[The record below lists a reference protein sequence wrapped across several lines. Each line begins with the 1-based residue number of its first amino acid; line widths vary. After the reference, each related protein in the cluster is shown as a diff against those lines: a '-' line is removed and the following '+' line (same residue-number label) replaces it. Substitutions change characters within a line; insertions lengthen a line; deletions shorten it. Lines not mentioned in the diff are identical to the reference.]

1 MSEPVTDYLG
11 LRALRSVLDLADW
24 SAVGLTG
31 FDKRF
36 IIPGPALDAYKWV
49 EDFVASRG
57 SWPSVAAVESEFSIV
72 LPEDVED
79 LPYLTEE
86 IVKRQNSFQITNA
99 LKKVAKHLDDR
110 DPDMAL
116 AELVSFVS
124 KREVESTKTATIRG
138 FRESGKERV
147 KEYEEAVLRPTQG
160 ILSPWD
166 EINAATQGWVDG
178 TLNVV
183 MAKPNVGKTWFS
195 CIVANHAFEQ
205 EKNVLYVS
213 MEMPS
218 IRIERRLD
226 AVRYKVPF
234 GGLRDADMDISVK
247 DRWADSIKSD
257 VGKEEMWVADKK
269 HVRNVSDIMS
279 LVGQYQ
285 PDIVVI
291 DGGYRLSPIKKTKS
305 AWEGT
310 VSIVNDLQIYAELSN
325 VPWVVTTQFGDSN
338 DKGTVRKSG
347 KKPQM
352 NMWGVRYGK
361 EWVINPDTAIILHQ
375 EPQDREFKQLRMYL
389 TKVRDVNEET
399 MISDLLIQWDLTDM
413 KFGSLS
419 DPLKGE
425 EETEVT
431 SGLVEFE

>member
-138 FRESGKERV
+138 FRESG
-147 KEYEEAVLRPTQG
+147 
-160 ILSPWD
+160 
-166 EINAATQGWVDG
+166 
-178 TLNVV
+178 
-183 MAKPNVGKTWFS
+183 
-195 CIVANHAFEQ
+195 
-205 EKNVLYVS
+205 
-213 MEMPS
+213 
-218 IRIERRLD
+218 
-226 AVRYKVPF
+226 
-234 GGLRDADMDISVK
+234 
-247 DRWADSIKSD
+247 
-257 VGKEEMWVADKK
+257 
-269 HVRNVSDIMS
+269 
-279 LVGQYQ
+279 
-285 PDIVVI
+285 
-291 DGGYRLSPIKKTKS
+291 
-305 AWEGT
+305 
-310 VSIVNDLQIYAELSN
+310 
-325 VPWVVTTQFGDSN
+325 
-338 DKGTVRKSG
+338 
-347 KKPQM
+347 
-352 NMWGVRYGK
+352 
-361 EWVINPDTAIILHQ
+361 
-375 EPQDREFKQLRMYL
+375 
-389 TKVRDVNEET
+389 
-399 MISDLLIQWDLTDM
+399 
-413 KFGSLS
+413 
-419 DPLKGE
+419 
-425 EETEVT
+425 
-431 SGLVEFE
+431 